1 VHTPSESPRKGPGD
15 EFQTPNNSQIRWAPA
30 PARQNRA
37 HSEQPSQKTGHFPYR
52 FANSLLNAV
61 LPKGL
66 RKAVAN
72 NWRLRTQAEPGVCSA
87 NQQDDTSRCTMEA
100 HRRSEGADKA
110 TNVVGVA
117 DALESLSGKIDGML
131 RLEVGADAV
140 GLAGG

>member
-1 VHTPSESPRKGPGD
+1 
-15 EFQTPNNSQIRWAPA
+15 
-30 PARQNRA
+30 
-37 HSEQPSQKTGHFPYR
+37 
-52 FANSLLNAV
+52 
-61 LPKGL
+61 
-66 RKAVAN
+66 
-72 NWRLRTQAEPGVCSA
+72 
-87 NQQDDTSRCTMEA
+87 MEA